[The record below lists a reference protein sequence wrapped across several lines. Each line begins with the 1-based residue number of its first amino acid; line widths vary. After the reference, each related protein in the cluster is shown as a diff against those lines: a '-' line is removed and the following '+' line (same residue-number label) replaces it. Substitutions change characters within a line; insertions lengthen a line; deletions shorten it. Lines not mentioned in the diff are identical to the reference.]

1 MGRTQTPIILWDF
14 CCSYAVDLGIVWLD
28 HCPIHGRTPIEKIT
42 GNTPDTSEYLEF
54 KWFDLVWYY
63 KPQAFPSERKLLARW
78 ISAAH

>member
-1 MGRTQTPIILWDF
+1 MGFLLFLRGRLRNRLARPLPH
-14 CCSYAVDLGIVWLD
+14 L
-28 HCPIHGRTPIEKIT
+28 HGQTPIEKIT